1 MLTSL
6 LAKDVQWISILDA
19 LIYAVIGFAVTFVGI
34 FLLIF
39 FVWLLGKGAKQASV
53 LRGRKKEETVKEL
66 PAAEMQEPAEEI
78 GEEVRVAII
87 AAIAAYYAG
96 EQSSCEFKVKR
107 IKRI

>member
-6 LAKDVQWISILDA
+6 LAKDVQWISIPDA
-19 LIYAVIGFAVTFVGI
+19 LIYALIGFAVTFVGI

-53 LRGRKKEETVKEL
+53 LRGRKKEEAAKEL